1 LAWNFPLHCR
11 RIAAQRA
18 AGEAEFATL
27 NEQLRPSALRPALPA
42 AYAALDA
49 LMQTTSNAAAAISI
63 ASLMAIPF
71 RDFHTLP
78 FHDILV
84 MRASFYHQMDA
95 LRMSQIGPAL
105 A

>member
-1 LAWNFPLHCR
+1 LAWNFPPHCR

-49 LMQTTSNAAAAISI
+49 LMQTTSNAVAAISI
-63 ASLMAIPF
+63 ATLMANPF
-71 RDFHTLP
+71 RDLHALI
-78 FHDILV
+78 FHDILLV
-84 MRASFYHQMDA
+84 RVSFYHQIDA
-95 LRMSQIGPAL
+95 ARRS
-105 A
+105 